1 LRQRPYLV
9 LVTSVLGQLI
19 IPRRRGVERD
29 LPTILPVVARGVHC
43 LNPIQQDGAVI
54 ILRSKIRPAQQR
66 TPHRSAPAHTPTCR
80 SKKLASTP
88 PELAGACAAAPA
100 APRGP
105 TAKLTS
111 GRPRRAGGAH
121 LAPRG
126 RAAPGA
132 GALCPP
138 SGSRRGR
145 ASHRPLGCRWRRRR
159 ATAGRRCKAA
169 PGTVRNFSTPLPRE
183 QRPGAATARGH
194 IYLAQSTPVPVVVR
208 ARRTPQCP
216 PMRYTSAAI
225 LPNCQE
231 PKFRFYASY

>member
-1 LRQRPYLV
+1 MAK
-9 LVTSVLGQLI
+9 T
-19 IPRRRGVERD
+19 
-29 LPTILPVVARGVHC
+29 
-43 LNPIQQDGAVI
+43 
-54 ILRSKIRPAQQR
+54 RPAQQH

-88 PELAGACAAAPA
+88 PELAGARPAAPA
-100 APRGP
+100 PRLQRPAGQRLGTP
-105 TAKLTS
+105 P

-145 ASHRPLGCRWRRRR
+145 ASRRPLGCRWRRRR
-159 ATAGRRCKAA
+159 APAGRRFKAA
-169 PGTVRNFSTPLPRE
+169 QGTGRIFSTPLPRA
-183 QRPGAATARGH
+183 QAPGASTARGH
-194 IYLAQSTPVPVVVR
+194 MYLAQSTPVPVVVR

-216 PMRYTSAAI
+216 PLRYTSAAI
-225 LPNCQE
+225 LPNCQAPE
-231 PKFRFYASY
+231 FHFYPANRGQPLVIIQNYVSGR